1 MRVDEV
7 MTTGVATVRADAS
20 ISDAIATMEARHVSG
35 LPVVDSSGALVGMLT
50 EGDLL
55 KRVETGTAGR
65 HRAGWLDVVLGSG
78 RGASDYVRTHSR
90 YVEDLM
96 SRKLVTATEGTSL
109 EDVVALMEKRHVKRL
124 PIVRGSELAG
134 IVSRADLVRALG
146 RALTA
151 EATGGAADEVI
162 HERLQADL
170 KQQSWFSAG
179 DVSFTV
185 KHGVVTFKGVFSD
198 QEVRSALRVAAQNV
212 PGVTAVAD
220 ELEWI
225 DPVVGVVF

>member
-20 ISDAIATMEARHVSG
+20 LSDAIATMEARHISG
-35 LPVVDSSGALVGMLT
+35 LPVMDGSGALVGMLT

-55 KRVETGTAGR
+55 KRVEIGTAG
-65 HRAGWLDVVLGSG
+65 HRRSGWLDVVLGSG

-90 YVEDLM
+90 YVGDVM
-96 SRKLVTATEGTSL
+96 SREVVTATEATPL
-109 EDVVALMEKRHVKRL
+109 EDVVALMEKLHVKRL
-124 PIVRGSELAG
+124 PIVRDGALVG

-146 RALTA
+146 LALKA
-151 EATGGAADEVI
+151 EAAGDSADTLI

-170 KQQSWFSAG
+170 RQQRWFSSG
-179 DVSFTV
+179 DVGFTV
-185 KHGVVTFKGVFSD
+185 KNGVVTFTGVFSD
-198 QEVRSALRVAAQNV
+198 QQVLGALRVAAQNTA
-212 PGVTAVAD
+212 GVTGVVE